1 MFFTLSSI
9 AFVLLRLIRFSLLIG
24 LGYYYRKNSLK
35 RKRQLPREHSP
46 EDREAL
52 LNQPQIY
59 VGSFVEYWVK
69 HKYQWPKELS
79 KTNPMESLFARQK
92 ALHRTK
98 SSASLNTPSESN
110 SRGAKSSPY
119 DDKNCEILLE
129 AKGSFMGRHE
139 SGISSPTRALD
150 RSRRSANNIT
160 A

>member
-69 HKYQWPKELS
+69 HKY
-79 KTNPMESLFARQK
+79 LFARQK

-139 SGISSPTRALD
+139 SGISSPSRALD